1 MGHAEVWRT
10 EDCSLEEAGWLRV
23 LRGHKQDEE
32 QLCHHHPQEIDSVKP
47 KSQQMLFYIPTLN
60 DYFMRGSVIRWLRV

>member
-10 EDCSLEEAGWLRV
+10 EDCSLEETGWLRV

-47 KSQQMLFYIPTLN
+47 KS
-60 DYFMRGSVIRWLRV
+60 